1 MTCQD
6 IYKIALSFLGEDT
19 SGKFSSD
26 YEQRAPYLI
35 AALYPILR
43 EDDNILRRSRGLPTQ
58 ENEYAE
64 KAELY
69 EKFKLCDDFATA
81 AAYYVASLLI
91 FESDTARAD
100 RLFEK
105 YNDLAKKVMTN
116 IPFES
121 KKTVDKYPQLVYNI
135 V

>member
-6 IYKIALSFLGEDT
+6 IYKIALSFLGEDI
-19 SGKFSSD
+19 SGNFSSD
-26 YEQRAPYLI
+26 YGQRAPYLI

-43 EDDNILRRSRGLPTQ
+43 EDDNILRRSRGLPIQ

-69 EKFKLCDDFATA
+69 EDFKLCDDFATA

-121 KKTVDKYPQLVYNI
+121 GKTVDKYPG
-135 V
+135 